1 MGVLFEAFYQRGIKG
16 VPTPEDGDLI
26 DAWWDH
32 LAKQA
37 NELSKVGFT
46 AVWLPPVTKARFGRD
61 AVGYS
66 VFDDYD
72 LGSKNQKG
80 SIGTRYGTREQLARC
95 VAIMRAN
102 GLDVYLDLV
111 PHQRDGGSGLAHHTF
126 RYADADGNIGGGR
139 FPKDSSHFYPGSS
152 EESYVPNSPSLGAD
166 LKIVKDPT
174 HYVFNNLIDNADW
187 VTRALDVQG
196 YRVDD
201 AAGLSKDFVFPLLTS
216 KAMATKFAVAEF
228 WTTEVGQLAPW
239 LFDMDKMRGRCSAF
253 DFPAQH
259 TLQRM
264 CNRSPGFKMSELDK
278 VGLAGHASLNAV
290 TFVENH
296 DTDANPEGSDKIFHN
311 KMLGYAFILTSVGYP
326 CVFYKDYSTDAF
338 CFGLKPLI
346 DKLLFIHEKIAAG
359 LSLRRAAA
367 DNVFVYE
374 RMDGPHLLV
383 GLNNDE
389 VNPQVIT
396 VDTGFGARVRLH
408 DYTGHGPD
416 LQTDGNGRATME
428 IRKNADGLGYVCYSR
443 PGIDETF
450 TLETHSVT
458 QAFEG
463 AQDLDI
469 KPADPRQ
476 FVDAAR
482 VWCQHGTPLRGTLR
496 QFDTKDWTETTAIA
510 LQVIDPNGEML
521 TSGSFDRTTPQ
532 GEAILATTK
541 ITGFHLFQIRSFET
555 PETNQKPGYTLEV
568 TYQAPKE
575 LV

>member
-16 VPTPEDGDLI
+16 VPTPEDGDAI
-26 DAWWDH
+26 DPWWDH

-61 AVGYS
+61 SVGYS

-152 EESYVPNSPSLGAD
+152 QESYLPNSPSLGAD

-187 VTRALDVQG
+187 VTRALDIQG

-201 AAGLSKDFVFPLLTS
+201 AAGLAKDFVFPLLTS

-228 WTTEVGQLAPW
+228 WTTEVKEIATW

-264 CNRSPGFKMSELDK
+264 CNRSPKFKMSELDK
-278 VGLAGHASLNAV
+278 LGLAGQASLNAV

-296 DTDANPEGSDKIFHN
+296 DTDANGNDTIFHN
-311 KMLGYAFILTSVGYP
+311 KMLGYAYILTSVGYP
-326 CVFYKDYSTDAF
+326 CVFYKDYSTDKF

-346 DKLLFIHEKIAAG
+346 DKLLFIHGKIAG
-359 LSLRRAAA
+359 GVSLRRDAG
-367 DNVFVYE
+367 DKFFVYE

-389 VNPQVIT
+389 SNPQTIT
-396 VDTGFGARVRLH
+396 VDTGFGASVRLH
-408 DYTGHGPD
+408 DYTGHGAD
-416 LQTDGNGRATME
+416 IRTDGNGRAT
-428 IRKNADGLGYVCYSR
+428 IDIPKNVNGLGYVCYSR
-443 PGIDETF
+443 PGIDEAF
-450 TLETHSVT
+450 TLERQSVT

-469 KPADPRQ
+469 KPADDRQ

-482 VWCQHGTPLRGTLR
+482 VWCEQATPLRGTLR
-496 QFDTKDWTETTAIA
+496 QFDSKDWTETTAIA
-510 LQVIDPNGEML
+510 LQMIDPNGEML
-521 TSGSFDRTTPQ
+521 TSGRFDRSTPQ
-532 GEAILATTK
+532 GAAILATTK

-555 PETNQKPGYTLEV
+555 PETNQKPAYTLEV